1 MNKANS
7 DPPAPLGH
15 SRRKGTSGRLNMIK
29 SHLGVISTKKK
40 LRRNVSTLLLSSM
53 TAKGTSTWAPAPW
66 SPPDQ

>member
-7 DPPAPLGH
+7 DPPAPG
-15 SRRKGTSGRLNMIK
+15 RKGTAGRLNMNTMIK